1 MFIYPDNLKAKAT
14 LWLWELRDVA
24 IIGVGFLFSVLA
36 IAQTGILLPLVVTV
50 LYAFLSIRLEGS
62 SILDFLRYAVCFLI
76 LKQQYYEWGKPLNR
90 QQKKELRQRQT
101 SRQLMGIRQLTDHGA
116 KTAGGE
122 LVFFM
127 VKPDNLS
134 VLSGEGI
141 RSRVKNLTD
150 LLCGTQEVRL
160 LALDSRES
168 FQRNKDWYRQR
179 LETEELPA
187 IRELLRQDAAHL
199 DEIQAATASAREFAL
214 VYRLDQQESGE
225 DISRLRQMEQAL
237 RDLGF
242 HARLASE
249 QDVKRLL
256 AVYYQQ
262 DVTTEWFENCDGE
275 RWVMENA

>member
-1 MFIYPDNLKAKAT
+1 M
-14 LWLWELRDVA
+14 
-24 IIGVGFLFSVLA
+24 
-36 IAQTGILLPLVVTV
+36 
-50 LYAFLSIRLEGS
+50 
-62 SILDFLRYAVCFLI
+62 
-76 LKQQYYEWGKPLNR
+76 NR
-90 QQKKELRQRQT
+90 KQKKELRQRQST
-101 SRQLMGIRQLTDHGA
+101 RQLMGIVRVTPHGIVTDS
-116 KTAGGE
+116 GE
-122 LVFFM
+122 RIFFLIQ
-127 VKPDNLS
+127 PDNLS
-134 VLSGEGI
+134 VLSPEVI
-141 RSRVKNLTD
+141 RGRVRSLTM
-150 LLCGTQEVRL
+150 LLSTQPSLEI

-225 DISRLRQMEQAL
+225 DISRLRQIEQAL

>member
-1 MFIYPDNLKAKAT
+1 M
-14 LWLWELRDVA
+14 
-24 IIGVGFLFSVLA
+24 
-36 IAQTGILLPLVVTV
+36 
-50 LYAFLSIRLEGS
+50 
-62 SILDFLRYAVCFLI
+62 
-76 LKQQYYEWGKPLNR
+76 NR

-127 VKPDNLS
+127 IKPDNLS

-199 DEIQAATASAREFAL
+199 DEIQATTASAREFAL
-214 VYRLDQQESGE
+214 VYRLEEMEEGARLSF
-225 DISRLRQMEQAL
+225 LRQTEQAL
-237 RDLGF
+237 HGLGF

-249 QDVKRLL
+249 QDIKRLL

-262 DVTTEWFENCDGE
+262 DVTTDHFDNYDGE
-275 RWVMENA
+275 RWITEDG

>member
-1 MFIYPDNLKAKAT
+1 M
-14 LWLWELRDVA
+14 
-24 IIGVGFLFSVLA
+24 
-36 IAQTGILLPLVVTV
+36 
-50 LYAFLSIRLEGS
+50 
-62 SILDFLRYAVCFLI
+62 
-76 LKQQYYEWGKPLNR
+76 NR

-168 FQRNKDWYRQR
+168 FQRNKEYRRGRSQSPR
-179 LETEELPA
+179 PPA
-187 IRELLRQDAAHL
+187 VRGLLCHL
-199 DEIQAATASAREFAL
+199 
-214 VYRLDQQESGE
+214 
-225 DISRLRQMEQAL
+225 
-237 RDLGF
+237 
-242 HARLASE
+242 
-249 QDVKRLL
+249 
-256 AVYYQQ
+256 
-262 DVTTEWFENCDGE
+262 
-275 RWVMENA
+275 

>member
-76 LKQQYYEWGKPLNR
+76 LKQQYYEWGKTLNS

-127 VKPDNLS
+127 IKPDNLS